1 MPNSSAVTSR
11 LDDNVHDRLE
21 TYAAERNISKSQAVA
36 ELTENGLNLIG
47 DGHNLSLDATP
58 DLQRMAEL
66 QSELNQQ
73 AEQLSQK
80 LTAQRTRLED
90 KLNNHIDLDDVNDDA
105 IKAFADKPYNILPK
119 GENEY
124 YVTTPKFVPFHVG
137 HLLKQDDAW
146 NTYVVNKYVSWI
158 EDIPD
163 KISNKINIDK
173 KYEHATVDQ
182 NTRLLELASED
193 EREQAWDDLG
203 GRDGGL
209 HKRVDDTK
217 IKLQRG
223 EEFTVIS
230 QLVENGN
237 LPFKPNGPNKDRIR
251 SEPTDISLRPYQ
263 QRAWNEFTDHGHI
276 GVYWPPGL
284 GKTFLALYA
293 GDRLPGDKLIVVP
306 STVLEQ
312 QWNERINDFCRDSN
326 EWTVKTYQYLTY
338 NDNMEEFTGSNAPV
352 LTVFDEA
359 HTLPSNTYSTLS
371 TLNTEFRIGLSATP
385 YREDDRTD
393 YIFALTGRPVGVQW
407 EEIRQYTDFTYPNV
421 SVYLYETMTQK
432 QHDLPDLYNNAGK
445 TLIFCDSIDAGKQ
458 LSDMLNTPFV
468 HGETPKEK
476 RMDMF
481 RDNTTVIASRVAD
494 EGMSLDEL
502 DRIIEFDFHGGS
514 RRQEL
519 QRAGRI
525 MHTDGIGEHIIQMTD
540 DEYDNYG
547 KRLYSLEEKG
557 IDIEFI
563 RRA

>member
-11 LDDNVHDRLE
+11 LDDDVHDRLE
-21 TYAAERNISKSQAVA
+21 TYAAKRDISKSQALA

-47 DGHNLSLDATP
+47 DGHELSLDTTT

-73 AEQLSQK
+73 AEQLTQK
-80 LTAQRTRLED
+80 LTAQQTRLED
-90 KLNNHIDLDDVNDDA
+90 KLTNHIDLSDVDNDA
-105 IKAFADKPYNILPK
+105 IKAFAEKPYNILPK

-158 EDIPD
+158 EEIPDEISD
-163 KISNKINIDK
+163 KISIDK

-182 NTRLLELASED
+182 NTGILELGSES

-217 IKLQRG
+217 IQLQRG

-230 QLVENGN
+230 ELVENGN
-237 LPFKPNGPNKDRIR
+237 LPFKPNGPKQDEIR
-251 SEPTDISLRPYQ
+251 SEPRDISLREYQ
-263 QRAWNEFTDHGHI
+263 QRAWSEFTEHGHV

-284 GKTFLALYA
+284 GKTFFALYA
-293 GDRLPGDKLIVVP
+293 GDRLQGEKLVVVP
-306 STVLEQ
+306 STVLEE
-312 QWNERINDFCRDSN
+312 QWKERIEAVCRDPS

-338 NDNMEEFTGSNAPV
+338 QDNIEEFDGENAPT

-371 TLNTEFRIGLSATP
+371 TLNTDFRIGLSATP

-393 YIFALTGRPVGVQW
+393 YIFALTGRPIGVQW
-407 EEIRQYTDFTYPNV
+407 EEIKQYTDFTYPNV
-421 SVYLYETMTQK
+421 SVYLYKTQHEK
-432 QHDLPDLYNNAGK
+432 AQDLHDLYNDGGK
-445 TLIFCDSIDAGKQ
+445 TLIFCDSIDAGNKVSEE
-458 LSDMLNTPFV
+458 LGIPFV
-468 HGETPKEK
+468 HGETPKQN
-476 RMDMF
+476 RMEMF
-481 RDNTTVIASRVAD
+481 RENTTVIASRVAD

-502 DRIIEFDFHGGS
+502 DRVIEFDFHGGS

-525 MHTDGIGEHIIQMTD
+525 MHTDGVGEHIIQMTD
-540 DEYDNYG
+540 EEYESHG

-563 RRA
+563 RRS